1 AIHAES
7 PEHWWNAVECAI
19 DAFVAMFRTE
29 PGFRII
35 RFTDAERAGLPGE
48 EEPEQAVS
56 FASQFASILSEEYGL
71 PAGEEL
77 GFRLEIV
84 VEIMDG
90 LINRAFR
97 DDPMGDARYIDEAR
111 VVAREYLERRYD
123 PKS

>member
-1 AIHAES
+1 M
-7 PEHWWNAVECAI
+7 ECAI

-35 RFTDAERAGLPGE
+35 RFTDAERSGLPGE
-48 EEPEQAVS
+48 EEAGADRVVRVPVRRDPVR
-56 FASQFASILSEEYGL
+56 GVR
-71 PAGEEL
+71 PARGQ
-77 GFRLEIV
+77 GPRVPLEIV

-90 LINRAFR
+90 LINRAFL
-97 DDPMGDARYIDEAR
+97 DDPMGDPRYIDEAR